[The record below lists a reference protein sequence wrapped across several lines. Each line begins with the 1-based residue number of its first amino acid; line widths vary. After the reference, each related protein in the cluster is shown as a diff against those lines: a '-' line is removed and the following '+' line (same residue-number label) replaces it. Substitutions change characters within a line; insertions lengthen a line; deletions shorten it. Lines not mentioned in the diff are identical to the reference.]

1 MPIST
6 PEDNPERVR
15 LSSGAEALARWRR
28 WGPYLADRAW
38 ATVRED
44 SSADADP
51 WKFFPHDHARS
62 RAYRWGEDGIGGF
75 CDRYQILCWS
85 MAFWNERD
93 PILKERYFG
102 LVPTEGNHG
111 EDVKECYFYVDALP
125 SHAYQRM
132 LYKYPQ
138 REFPYLQ
145 LIEENRRRGT
155 RDPEFEL
162 IDTGIFDD
170 GRYFDIEIEIAKE
183 TEDSFVFRVTAH
195 NRGPER
201 APIHLIPNLWF
212 RNTWSWQSA
221 AGEPRRP
228 EIRELPGVG
237 LIADDTHAPPLGGL
251 LYDTRLGP
259 RVLELPN
266 DADARLLFTDN
277 ETNAARF
284 GGTSRSPFVK
294 DAFHR
299 HIVNGETG
307 ATNPARVGTKACA
320 WVRHDVEPGEAA
332 VMVMRLRPDA
342 DESLSVVGSQL
353 SAASGENPQTTDNR
367 QPTTAELNAIVD
379 ARRAEADV
387 FYDVIHPPKAT
398 AEERNVQRQA
408 FAGMLWSRQIYLF
421 DVDVWLDGDDPA
433 HPPPASRQQGR
444 NSRWR
449 HLNSMRVLSMPD
461 TWEYPWFAAWD
472 LAFHAVTFALIDPLF
487 AKEQLWLMLF
497 EQFQHP
503 NGQIPAYEWEFS
515 DLNPPVLAWA
525 VWRVYNMDRIRGDT
539 ADIAFLEKCFHKLL
553 LNFTWWVN
561 KVDREGNNV
570 FEGGFLGLDNIAL
583 FDRSNPLPGGAVLEQ
598 SDATG
603 WMGMFSL
610 TMMRIALELARTNP
624 TYEGL
629 ATKFFEHYVYIGAA
643 MKMMR
648 GNRTLWDEQDGFFY
662 DILRWPD
669 GSVVPFQVRSLVGLI
684 PLYAVERLEVKW
696 IEPFP
701 LFRSNLEWFLRFRSD
716 IVEHCVSTVRRGE
729 DTTHVLSVVDEE
741 QLEKLLA
748 RVVDPDE
755 FLSPYGMRSMSKFH
769 EEHPFVFEG
778 ATVGYEPA
786 EAAGWLKGG
795 NSNWRGPIWFPTTFL
810 MIETLRKL
818 EKAFGD
824 EIQVEVPDEATGE
837 AHERDAQAIA
847 AQSTDGARATEGIGG
862 GAHRPRLPGFT
873 HAPLPSGH
881 TVGLTGLASTLAE
894 RMIGIFLPDQDGYRP
909 VYGPRGTRKAE
920 LFAHDPHW
928 QGLILFHEYFHG
940 DTGEGLGASHQTG
953 WTGLVANLVDE
964 WRR

>member
-1 MPIST
+1 MT
-6 PEDNPERVR
+6 EQNAERVR
-15 LSSGAEALARWRR
+15 LAGDHEALGRWRY

-38 ATVRED
+38 GTVRED
-44 SSADADP
+44 YSADADP
-51 WKFFPHDHARS
+51 WRSFPHDHARS
-62 RAYRWGEDGIGGF
+62 RAFRWGEDGIAGF
-75 CDRYQILCWS
+75 CDRYQVLCWS
-85 MAFWNERD
+85 MAFWNGRD
-93 PILKERYFG
+93 PILKERFFG

-138 REFPYLQ
+138 RAFPYLQ

-155 RDPEFEL
+155 HDPEFEL

-170 GRYFDIEIEIAKE
+170 ERYFDVEIEIAKE
-183 TEDSFVFRVTAH
+183 DAESLVFRVTAH

-201 APIHLIPNLWF
+201 ARIDLIPQLWF
-212 RNTWSWQSA
+212 RNTWSWNA
-221 AGEPRRP
+221 DDTEVTPV
-228 EIRELPGVG
+228 IRELPGVG
-237 LIADDTHAPPLGGL
+237 LLADDTTTAPLTGL
-251 LYDTRLGP
+251 LRDTRLGAH
-259 RVLELPN
+259 VLEVP
-266 DADARLLFTDN
+266 DGARLLFTDN
-277 ETNAARF
+277 ETNVPRVF
-284 GGTSRSPFVK
+284 GSGTSKSAYVK

-299 HIVNGETG
+299 AIVNGEE
-307 ATNPARVGTKACA
+307 AAVNPAGQGTKACA
-320 WVRHDVEPGEAA
+320 WLQEDVEPGQAA
-332 VMVMRLRPDA
+332 VMVMRLR
-342 DESLSVVGSQL
+342 
-353 SAASGENPQTTDNR
+353 R
-367 QPTTAELNAIVD
+367 QDDRPRAGAAELHAIVD
-379 ARRAEADV
+379 ARRAEADA
-387 FYDVIHPPKAT
+387 FYATVHPPRAS
-398 AEERNVQRQA
+398 ADERLIQRQA
-408 FAGMLWSRQIYLF
+408 FAGMLWTKQSYLF
-421 DVDVWLDGDDPA
+421 DVDVWLDGDDPRS
-433 HPPPASRQQGR
+433 PPPENRQHGR

-449 HLNSMRVLSMPD
+449 HLNSMRILSMPD

-472 LAFHAVTFALIDPLF
+472 LAFHSVVFALIDPQL

-503 NGQIPAYEWEFS
+503 NGQIAAYEWEFS

-525 VWRVYNMDRIRGDT
+525 IWRVYNMDRIRGGKPDV
-539 ADIAFLEKCFHKLL
+539 AFLEKCFHKLL

-583 FDRSNPLPGGAVLEQ
+583 FDRSDTLAGGAVLEQ

-610 TMMRIALELARTNP
+610 VMMRISLELARENA

-662 DILRWPD
+662 DLLRWPD
-669 GSVVPFQVRSLVGLI
+669 GSVVPFRVRSMVGLI
-684 PLYAVERLEVKW
+684 PLYAVERLEGNWVA
-696 IEPFP
+696 PFP
-701 LFRSNLEWFLRFRSD
+701 QFSENLEWFLRFRRE
-716 IVEHCVSTVRRGE
+716 IVDECVVTVNREG
-729 DTTHVLSVVDEE
+729 DFTHVLSVVDQD
-741 QLEKLLA
+741 QLQHLLA
-748 RVVDPDE
+748 RIFDADE
-755 FLSPYGMRSMSKFH
+755 FLSPYGMRSLSRYH
-769 EEHPFVFEG
+769 AEHPFQFG
-778 ATVGYEPA
+778 NASVGYEPA
-786 EAAGWLKGG
+786 EAAGFVKGG
-795 NSNWRGPIWFPTTFL
+795 NSNWRGPVWFPTTFL

-824 EIQVEVPDEATGE
+824 QIQVAVDEERPAAAASDGE
-837 AHERDAQAIA
+837 P
-847 AQSTDGARATEGIGG
+847 SGSRATEGIGG
-862 GAHRPRLPGFT
+862 GAARRTRGMTLSQTPVP
-873 HAPLPSGH
+873 APAPEKI
-881 TVGLTGLASTLAE
+881 GLTGLASTLAE
-894 RMIGIFLPDQDGYRP
+894 RLMGIFLPDEEGYRP

-928 QGLILFHEYFHG
+928 QGLVLFHEYFHG

-953 WTGLVANLVDE
+953 WTGLVANLIDE